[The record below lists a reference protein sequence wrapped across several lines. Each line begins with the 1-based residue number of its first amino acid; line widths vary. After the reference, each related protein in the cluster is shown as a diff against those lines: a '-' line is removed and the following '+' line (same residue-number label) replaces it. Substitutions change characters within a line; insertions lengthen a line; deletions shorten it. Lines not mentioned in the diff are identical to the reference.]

1 MLFDIL
7 SWQEVRQTLQPSSTI
22 LLGNGASMAVN
33 QRFGYHSLLEYANR
47 NNLLEQDVHSLFD
60 FFGTSDFEL
69 ILRIVWQANNVN
81 ISLEIPDERTR
92 NAYIAVRESL
102 IASVRAIHP
111 ESDDVSESFPAIYQF
126 LKQFNTVL
134 SLNYD
139 LIVYWVMMYG
149 FSIND
154 QHSFKDCFINSEF
167 QENWFDYRQPING
180 DTSSTLVFYP
190 HGSLILARNKIEEE
204 LKITRHFEAGLLN
217 SILNTWQ
224 RGEVVPLFV
233 SEGIVKQKVNS
244 INSSYYLRTVFREVL
259 PSITNDLVI
268 YGWGAG
274 EQDLH
279 ILNSICS
286 SRVERILVS
295 VYGNDQ
301 AYCNHIHHLI
311 SSRLGDRV
319 HVVFFDSQS
328 EGCWNN

>member
-1 MLFDIL
+1 MPFEIL
-7 SWQEVRQTLQPSSTI
+7 NWQEVSQTIRPLSTVF
-22 LLGNGASMAVN
+22 LGNGASMAVN
-33 QRFGYHSLLEYANR
+33 QSFGYHSLLEYAKR
-47 NNLLEQDVHSLFD
+47 NNLLEQDVHRLFD

-81 ISLEIPDERTR
+81 LSLNIPDARTR

-102 IASVRAIHP
+102 IASVRDIHP
-111 ESDDVSESFPAIYQF
+111 EYDDVSESFPAIYKF
-126 LKQFNTVL
+126 LRQFNTVL

-149 FSIND
+149 FSVND
-154 QHSFKDCFINSEF
+154 QHSFKDCFVNSEF
-167 QENWFDYRQPING
+167 RDNWSDFRRPIYG
-180 DTSSTLVFYP
+180 DISSTLVFYP

-204 LKITRHFEAGLLN
+204 LKITRHNEAGLLN

-224 RGEVVPLFV
+224 QGEVVPLFV

-259 PSITNDLVI
+259 PSLTNDLVI

-301 AYCNHIHHLI
+301 AYCNHMQYLI
-311 SSRLGDRV
+311 NSKLGDRV
-319 HVVFFDSQS
+319 RVVFFDSQS